1 MKKAIISFIFIL
13 SISVSFISFP
23 SFAKT
28 IPSANTETE
37 IMTKYNDNTPQYQ
50 NNAIRWRYKKKNG
63 KLYKRLYNYSTKKWI
78 GKWIQV

>member
-1 MKKAIISFIFIL
+1 MKKAILSFIFIL
-13 SISVSFISFP
+13 SISVGFISFP

-28 IPSANTETE
+28 IPDTNTETKIITE
-37 IMTKYNDNTPQYQ
+37 YIDTTPQYR
-50 NNAIRWRYKKKNG
+50 NNAIGWRYKKKNG